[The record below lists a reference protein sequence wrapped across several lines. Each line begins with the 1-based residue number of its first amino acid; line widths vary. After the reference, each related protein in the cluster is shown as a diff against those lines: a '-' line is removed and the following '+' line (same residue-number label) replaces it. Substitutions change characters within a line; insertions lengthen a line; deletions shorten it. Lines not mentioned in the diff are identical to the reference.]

1 MARKKIVLFI
11 LEGTSDEIALEGSLR
26 NIYKP
31 NEIRFCIVRTDITTK
46 NGVTRNNI
54 KNKLIE
60 IIKIE
65 LTRFPYKN
73 SDILKVIHLT
83 DMDGAYVDEES
94 IIEDRSCDGFI
105 YSETNI
111 KAKSRVNVIGRNK
124 RKGENLEVL
133 LELNSIYNGLSYNLY
148 YFSCNQ
154 EHTLHNIINVEKS
167 KKEELAEKFNDKY
180 EDDFDGFKNFIC
192 SKDIKVE
199 GNYRETWEFIKK
211 GNNSLK
217 RFSNLHL
224 LLEEERIV

>member
-1 MARKKIVLFI
+1 LARKKIVLII

-31 NEIRFCIVRTDITTK
+31 NEIKFCIVKTDITTK
-46 NGVTRNNI
+46 NKVTKNNI

-60 IIKIE
+60 IIKTE
-65 LTRFPYKN
+65 LGRSPYKI

-83 DMDGAYVDEES
+83 DMDGAYVDEDS
-94 IIEDRSCDGFI
+94 IIEDKSCNRFI

-111 KAKSRVNVIGRNK
+111 RAKSKVNVIGRNK
-124 RKGENLEVL
+124 IKSENLEVL
-133 LELNSIYNGLSYNLY
+133 LGLNTIYNKLSYNIY

-154 EHTLHNIINVEKS
+154 EHVLHNMIDAKNN
-167 KKEELAEKFNDKY
+167 KKEELAENFNDRY
-180 EDDFDGFKNFIC
+180 EEDFNGFKKFIY

-199 GNYRETWEFIKK
+199 GDYKETWEFIKK

-217 RFSNLHL
+217 RFSNLYL
-224 LLEEERIV
+224 LLEEEKIV